1 MPPRASSST
10 SQRSS
15 GLYSG
20 MPLSS
25 RSKKPNSMVL
35 RKMRRTWSSPV
46 RSRCVAVGVR
56 VVVRIVV
63 IPAAQIHARRWL
75 PSHIAKWFE

>member
-46 RSRCVAVGVR
+46 RSRCVAVECRGVCGQTVFVRSDGVR
-56 VVVRIVV
+56 EQLPASIACEIV
-63 IPAAQIHARRWL
+63 
-75 PSHIAKWFE
+75 